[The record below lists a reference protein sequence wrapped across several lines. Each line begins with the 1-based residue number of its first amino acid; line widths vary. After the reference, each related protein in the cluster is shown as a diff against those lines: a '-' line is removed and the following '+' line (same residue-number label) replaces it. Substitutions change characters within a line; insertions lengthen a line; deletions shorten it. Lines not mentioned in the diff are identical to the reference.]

1 MRDRIRAKALCVVSD
16 GGEILVGRNVDPDG
30 EAYFRPLGGKIE
42 FGERSED
49 AVKREFREELGADLV
64 DVERLGVLENHFTY
78 GGERGHEFD
87 VVFDAAFADDALYE
101 RDELDAY
108 EAEIDE
114 RFTAEWR
121 ALEELVA
128 GDEPLY
134 PEGLA
139 ALCQDRA

>member
-16 GGEILVGRNVDPDG
+16 GGEILVGRNVAPDG

-42 FGERSED
+42 FGEASED

-64 DVERLGVLENHFTY
+64 SVERLGILENHFTY
-78 GGERGHEFD
+78 GDERGHEF
-87 VVFDAAFADDALYE
+87 VVLFDGAFADDALYE

-114 RFTAEWR
+114 RFTAIWKP
-121 ALEELVA
+121 LDNLVA
-128 GDEPLY
+128 ADEPLY
-134 PEGLA
+134 PDGLA

>member
-16 GGEILVGRNVDPDG
+16 GEEILVSRNVGPDG
-30 EAYFRPLGGKIE
+30 EAYFRPLGGKIG
-42 FGERSED
+42 FGEESED

-64 DVERLGVLENHFTY
+64 DVEHLGTLENHFAW
-78 GGERGHEFD
+78 GDQRGHEFV
-87 VVFDAAFADDALYE
+87 VVFDGAFADDALYE

-121 ALEELVA
+121 ALDGLVA
-128 GDEPLY
+128 ADEPLY
-134 PEGLA
+134 PDGLA